1 MLTST
6 LASQSAGLVVRAMRP
21 QGQGTPPAPQIT
33 LYGLSPLVELKGGG
47 KLVIERVD
55 QPGERYEY
63 SVGGEQLLKG
73 AFFDLARVGQALAP
87 GGTYRASVGPRQ
99 IVFKI
104 DPGAKPGASSV
115 VGRLLRLAT

>member
-1 MLTST
+1 
-6 LASQSAGLVVRAMRP
+6 MRP

-33 LYGLSPLVELKGGG
+33 LYGLSPLIELKGGG

-55 QPGERYEY
+55 QPATLEY
-63 SVGGEQLLKG
+63 AVGGEQLLKG

-87 GGTYRASVGPRQ
+87 GGTYRASVGSRQ

-104 DPGAKPGASSV
+104 DPGAKPGASPV